1 MEAHKPTIP
10 QIDVVGPSQRGG
22 AGRPATSFFAEMEK
36 NTNFNSAELERL
48 KKRFL
53 KLDADGNGSID
64 RNEFL
69 SIPQIA
75 NNPLASRMIAI
86 FDEDGGGTVDFQE
99 FVSGLSAFSSRG
111 GREEKLR
118 FAFKVYDMDRDGYI
132 SNGELFLVLKMMVGN
147 NLKDAQLQQIVDK
160 TIMEADKDGDGKLS
174 FEEFSAMVSNT
185 DIVKQMTL
193 EDLF

>member
-1 MEAHKPTIP
+1 MGQSQSQFME
-10 QIDVVGPSQRGG
+10 DMQR
-22 AGRPATSFFAEMEK
+22 SS
-36 NTNFNSAELERL
+36 NFNAVELERL
-48 KKRFL
+48 KKRFM
-53 KLDADGNGSID
+53 KLDADGSGSID
-64 RNEFL
+64 KEEFL
-69 SIPQIA
+69 QIPQIA
-75 NNPLASRMIAI
+75 SNPLASRMIAI

-99 FVSGLSAFSSRG
+99 FVGGLSAFSSRG

-147 NLKDAQLQQIVDK
+147 NLKDQQLQQIVDK

-174 FEEFSAMVSNT
+174 FEEFALMVSNT

-193 EDLF
+193 EDIF